1 MDTPHRNDNL
11 SDGSDDDRR
20 REDDILAYLDGDM
33 SPAETA
39 AFERRMQTD
48 DTLRRSVQQ
57 YHDTLGAA
65 RDWMEAD
72 PPGVE
77 RIAQLT
83 VPPVSP
89 RHARGGKAHIV
100 SVHPHIWQGFA
111 AAAIF
116 VAGVLVG
123 HMFQANAKPD
133 HPVITVPPVTTQATP
148 QVTPAPVKPQPQN
161 EDRQLAAAPPR
172 YTDEK
177 GVIVVETTL
186 KGSGARALWV
196 IDGGFQ
202 LAQSS
207 VKP

>member
-1 MDTPHRNDNL
+1 MKPR
-11 SDGSDDDRR
+11 
-20 REDDILAYLDGDM
+20 
-33 SPAETA
+33 
-39 AFERRMQTD
+39 
-48 DTLRRSVQQ
+48 
-57 YHDTLGAA
+57 A
-65 RDWMEAD
+65 RDLGVPFEGE
-72 PPGVE
+72 PG
-77 RIAQLT
+77 
-83 VPPVSP
+83 PMN
-89 RHARGGKAHIV
+89 
-100 SVHPHIWQGFA
+100 
-111 AAAIF
+111 AITD

-133 HPVITVPPVTTQATP
+133 LPVITVPPVTTQATP

-207 VKP
+207 AKP